1 MTIVQRLAVFA
12 CASHDPGTVIAAVIA
27 TVQGHGAEALP
38 PLAWREKFAGI
49 FAPFPSRLGAV
60 PALARSAAKV

>member
-1 MTIVQRLAVFA
+1 
-12 CASHDPGTVIAAVIA
+12 VIAAVIA